1 MNVGQQKLGVT
12 KSMTTDQPVL
22 ITTEEHLLSA
32 FVHVFHYLFSASWV
46 PSTALGHSLVRTKVL
61 LSWRSHLN
69 LMAVTFYAHL
79 QKSEP
84 GC

>member
-32 FVHVFHYLFSASWV
+32 FVHVFHICSV
-46 PSTALGHSLVRTKVL
+46 P
-61 LSWRSHLN
+61 
-69 LMAVTFYAHL
+69 
-79 QKSEP
+79 P
-84 GC
+84 GCQALLWDIHW